1 MDNSRAQELLAAER
15 QRITAEID
23 ELRTDND
30 GQDLHDVEIAQGRIE
45 DLEVA
50 LESVTRAEERLA
62 AGTYG
67 LSVESGE
74 PIPDDRLE
82 AVPTAERTV
91 DEERR
96 FKHGG

>member
-1 MDNSRAQELLAAER
+1 MDNARAQELLAAER

-23 ELRTDND
+23 ELRSDND

-45 DLEVA
+45 DLEAA
-50 LESVTRAEERLA
+50 LESVARAEERLA

-96 FKHGG
+96 FKHGA